1 MMRVFAR
8 WPQGLTALTT
18 DELKREALRMDPQAR
33 ADLAHE
39 LLASLDSLSEAEIER
54 LWLDE
59 AERRNAEIE
68 AGRVTPVPAEEVFAK
83 ARAARA

>member
-1 MMRVFAR
+1 
-8 WPQGLTALTT
+8 
-18 DELKREALRMDPQAR
+18 MDPQAR

-39 LLASLDSLSEAEIER
+39 LLASLDSLSEQEFER

-68 AGRVTPVPAEEVFAK
+68 AARVVPVPADEVFTK